1 MDANILLALLTILGG
16 IIAGYV
22 TFRLN
27 KSKELEFKWR
37 EQKERRYKS
46 AILYM
51 AAYLEND
58 FEYLV
63 SRPEITTKEQVT
75 SQLKAEY
82 HQMTFYAS
90 KEVII
95 AVRAF
100 IGKPSQESLA
110 AALLAMRR
118 DLWVRKADLN
128 ISEIK
133 LDATTNKKK

>member
-1 MDANILLALLTILGG
+1 MVASFLLASLTILGG
-16 IIAGYV
+16 IVAGYI

-27 KSKELEFKWR
+27 KSKELEFDWR

-46 AILYM
+46 AILHM
-51 AAYLEND
+51 ATYLEDD

-75 SQLKAEY
+75 SHLKAEY

-90 KEVII
+90 KDVIV
-95 AVRAF
+95 AVHSF
-100 IGKPSQESLA
+100 IRKPSQESFA

-118 DLWVRKADLN
+118 DLWVKRADL
-128 ISEIK
+128 SVEEIK
-133 LDATTNKKK
+133 LDAISGKK